1 MLPVGTVLC
10 KLMYVLNFTPI
21 FDFRVSIFE
30 FCVQIPDSQFE
41 ELQQTRQTDR
51 GGSRFVL
58 QAERGRGDDAIDTH

>member
-1 MLPVGTVLC
+1 
-10 KLMYVLNFTPI
+10 MYVLNFTPI